1 MFLLKAQSQMFD
13 IVLNT
18 SPSKVDFSYKENRAG
33 CCSDTE
39 NKILPKVNKRYDQ
52 TTDVKVSFFSDVS
65 SVDSKQVNVCW
76 EVILDTSFVYPIR

>member
-1 MFLLKAQSQMFD
+1 MFD

-18 SPSKVDFSYKENRAG
+18 SPSKVDFSFYKENRAG

-52 TTDVKVSFFSDVS
+52 TTDVEVSFFSGVS

-76 EVILDTSFVYPIR
+76 EVILDTSIVYLIR